1 MDQELANPNSKKQ
14 LRTNTQTYKIQEIW
28 KKMAKSDY
36 EKESDEYKKMVLKG
50 KLYTKL
56 SQICEEEFG
65 KKVKRSTI
73 RRCVNSLTDKAK

>member
-1 MDQELANPNSKKQ
+1 MDQELANPNSKK

-28 KKMAKSDY
+28 KKMAKTDY

-56 SQICEEEFG
+56 TQLCEEALD
-65 KKVKRSTI
+65 KKINRSTI

>member
-1 MDQELANPNSKKQ
+1 MDQELANPNSKK
-14 LRTNTQTYKIQEIW
+14 LRTNTQTYRIQEIW
-28 KKMAKSDY
+28 KKMPKSDY

-56 SQICEEEFG
+56 SQICEEKFG
-65 KKVKRSTI
+65 KKIKRSTI

>member
-1 MDQELANPNSKKQ
+1 
-14 LRTNTQTYKIQEIW
+14 
-28 KKMAKSDY
+28 MAKTDY

-56 SQICEEEFG
+56 TQLCEEALD
-65 KKVKRSTI
+65 KKINRSTI

>member
-1 MDQELANPNSKKQ
+1 MDQKLANPNSKKQ

-28 KKMAKSDY
+28 KKMAKLDY
-36 EKESDEYKKMVLKG
+36 EKESDEYKKRVLKG

-56 SQICEEEFG
+56 TQLCEEALG
-65 KKVKRSTI
+65 KKIKRSTI